1 MKISFVVIISIAIAT
16 PSFCQFSDFKSTDF
30 KKADSIA
37 DLYSNFDLRYQK
49 KLTQLLTTNLP
60 TEVEKFRAIF
70 KWITNNISYDVE
82 MLREINKKEAELK
95 NDRKKLEK
103 WRQRIS
109 NQLQKRLVINKSAIC
124 QGYSS
129 LLEAMCE
136 FAGIQC
142 KIIEGYGRT
151 LSQRIGYGKVNHAW
165 NTVNLK
171 NKWYL
176 CDVTWASG
184 YVTNEFSDF
193 NKHFNEDY
201 FLSDPNLL
209 LQIIIQRISRGY
221 YLMINHHLKSF

>member
-1 MKISFVVIISIAIAT
+1 MKISFVFIISLAIAT
-16 PSFCQFSDFKSTDF
+16 PSFCQFSDFKSPDF

-37 DLYSNFDLRYQK
+37 GLYNNFDLRYQK
-49 KLTQLLTTNLP
+49 KLTQLLITNLP
-60 TEVEKFRAIF
+60 TEIEKFRAIF

-103 WRQRIS
+103 WRQRVN

-129 LLEAMCE
+129 LLQEMCE
-136 FAGIQC
+136 SAGIQC

-165 NTVNLK
+165 NTVNLN
-171 NKWYL
+171 NKWHL

-193 NKHFNEDY
+193 NKHFN
-201 FLSDPNLL
+201 
-209 LQIIIQRISRGY
+209 
-221 YLMINHHLKSF
+221 